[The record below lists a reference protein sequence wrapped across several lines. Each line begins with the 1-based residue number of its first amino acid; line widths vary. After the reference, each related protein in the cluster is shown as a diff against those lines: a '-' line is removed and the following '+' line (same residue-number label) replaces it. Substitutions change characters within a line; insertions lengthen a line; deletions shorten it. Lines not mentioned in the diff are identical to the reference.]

1 MGENVLEYNGVLFD
15 EDDSYSEREDECSLS
30 EDDFLEIPFND
41 RTVCKHWL
49 YINYDDD
56 ISSCLKK
63 GFWLR
68 TMYIKKYIW

>member
-41 RTVCKHWL
+41 RTACKH
-49 YINYDDD
+49 
-56 ISSCLKK
+56 
-63 GFWLR
+63 
-68 TMYIKKYIW
+68 